1 MRALGCMVVRDEC
14 DIIELAVRHNLALLD
29 GIAIIDHGSTD
40 GTSEILAALAAEGL
54 PVFVTPDRNPKFRQK
69 AMINPLVRHA
79 VMTAD
84 IDWIFVID
92 ADEFIAAPSR
102 ADLEAT
108 LHGLPADRPSTLAWP
123 TRIPSSFDPNVRLPE
138 RLARTRRVVNPGH
151 RHTKMALPRQVLL
164 RPGVEIGAGQHELEA
179 TRPDVV
185 LAPGHPVPGAEISIA
200 HVPIRSADQYVRK
213 CAAGW
218 LSVVAQERRRPYHT
232 VQWRDA
238 FDAYV
243 AGEPVD
249 DATLTTAAIN
259 YGIPRESWGD
269 HVGHLED
276 APPFLLAHEE
286 RYGRFARTLGL
297 PALLKLAERLLTAPR

>member
-1 MRALGCMVVRDEC
+1 MRALGCMVVRDES

-40 GTSEILAALAAEGL
+40 GTSEVLAALAAEGL

-108 LHGLPADRPSTLAWP
+108 LNGLPADRPSTLAWP

-179 TRPDVV
+179 TRPDIV
-185 LAPGHPVPGAEISIA
+185 LAPGHPVPRRRYRS
-200 HVPIRSADQYVRK
+200 PTFRSARPTNTSANAQR
-213 CAAGW
+213 AGCR
-218 LSVVAQERRRPYHT
+218 SSRRNAGAPTMPSSGAMRSTPTSPASPSTTRRSRPL
-232 VQWRDA
+232 
-238 FDAYV
+238 
-243 AGEPVD
+243 PS
-249 DATLTTAAIN
+249 TTASRASP
-259 YGIPRESWGD
+259 GATTSGASR
-269 HVGHLED
+269 
-276 APPFLLAHEE
+276 
-286 RYGRFARTLGL
+286 
-297 PALLKLAERLLTAPR
+297 